1 MTNSS
6 SMPARVSLGCAAA
19 FILILAL
26 LHVFDAE
33 LNIGHLI
40 SEYERGRYGS
50 LMSLAFV
57 TLGIGSVA
65 LFLAI
70 RHDLA
75 TRSGYVGGLWL
86 IVVGIAYVGAAAFPP
101 DSAAGF
107 AVPVRATPP
116 SFAGYVHGLCGLIV
130 IATSPIA
137 FTMVGR
143 SLVSQPGWRT
153 QVRRLRWMT
162 LVPWFGLLS
171 FVAALIV
178 FGYTRSETH
187 ASALAIVLVSVSNRA
202 LILTYSAWLIV
213 LSLSALR
220 TIPLTTSGD

>member
-1 MTNSS
+1 
-6 SMPARVSLGCAAA
+6 
-19 FILILAL
+19 
-26 LHVFDAE
+26 
-33 LNIGHLI
+33 
-40 SEYERGRYGS
+40 
-50 LMSLAFV
+50 MSLAFV

-107 AVPVRATPP
+107 AVPVRAAP
-116 SFAGYVHGLCGLIV
+116 SFAGYVHGVCGLIV

-153 QVRRLRWMT
+153 LVRRLRWMT

-187 ASALAIVLVSVSNRA
+187 GSALAIVLVSVSNRA
-202 LILTYSAWLIV
+202 LILTYSAWLVV

-220 TIPLTTSGD
+220 TVPFDVSR